1 MMTSAKLQEIIIGFL
16 SDQESHSVQEIK
28 AFLSQSGVDEY
39 TEGQFAG
46 SINTLLRNGSIK
58 KLDRGVYAIG
68 KRSEDMRKCFVVCP
82 IGEEGTEIRIT
93 SDKLLKYII
102 APVCEMCGFEAE
114 RIDKRND
121 ANSITQS
128 IIEALDNADL
138 VIADITGHNPN
149 VFYEMGY
156 RARTKKPMIHL
167 RRKGENLP
175 FDITAIRIFEYDLTD
190 LDSVEEIKDRL
201 KKTIESFQYNEPA
214 NEDTQ
219 EDASS
224 ENVPSAIM
232 PLLYQILDTM
242 GELKNEVKNFSTETI
257 GTVIKSMQPAQP
269 QASPNTAL
277 QMQLINGLMQNPD
290 GFMKLV
296 EISDKLNKGKK

>member
-1 MMTSAKLQEIIIGFL
+1 MITSAKLQEMIVGFL
-16 SDQESHSVQEIK
+16 SDKENHSVQEIK
-28 AFLSQSGVDEY
+28 AFLAQSGVDDY

-82 IGEEGTEIRIT
+82 IGEEGTEVRT
-93 SDKLLKYII
+93 NSDKLLKYII

-175 FDITAIRIFEYDLTD
+175 FDITAIRTFEYDLTD

-201 KKTIESFQYNEPA
+201 KKTIESFQYNEPT
-214 NEDTQ
+214 NEETQ
-219 EDASS
+219 EDVLP
-224 ENVPSAIM
+224 ENAHSAIM

-257 GTVIKSMQPAQP
+257 GTVIKSMQPTQP
-269 QASPNTAL
+269 QVSPDTAL
-277 QMQLINGLMQNPD
+277 QMQLISGLMQNPD

>member
-1 MMTSAKLQEIIIGFL
+1 MTTSAKLQEMIVGFL
-16 SDQESHSVQEIK
+16 SDKENHSVQEIK
-28 AFLSQSGVDEY
+28 AFLSQSGVDDY

-82 IGEEGTEIRIT
+82 IGEEGTEIRIN
-93 SDKLLKYII
+93 SDKLLKYVI
-102 APVCEMCGFEAE
+102 APVCELCGFEAE

-167 RRKGENLP
+167 RKKGENLP
-175 FDITAIRIFEYDLTD
+175 FDITAIRTFEYDLTD

-232 PLLYQILDTM
+232 PLLYQIIDTM

-269 QASPNTAL
+269 QVSPDTAL

>member
-1 MMTSAKLQEIIIGFL
+1 MTSAKLQEMIVDFL
-16 SDQESHSVQEIK
+16 SDKENHSVQEIK
-28 AFLSQSGVDEY
+28 AFLSQRGVDDY

-68 KRSEDMRKCFVVCP
+68 RRSEDMRKCFVVCP
-82 IGEEGTEIRIT
+82 IGEEGTEIRIN
-93 SDKLLKYII
+93 SDKLLKYVI

-167 RRKGENLP
+167 RKKGENLP
-175 FDITAIRIFEYDLTD
+175 FDITAIRTFEYDLTD

-219 EDASS
+219 EDASP

-269 QASPNTAL
+269 QVSPDTAL